1 MWVGRGRK
9 VSIATVM
16 NSVQNQ
22 RVLSYT
28 EIEKQGSSVFH
39 LKISS
44 FFVQSFTDQKKEGS
58 WGQGGK
64 VEE

>member
-1 MWVGRGRK
+1 MWVGRGRE

-22 RVLSYT
+22 CVLSYT

-44 FFVQSFTDQKKEGS
+44 FFVQSFTYQKRKEA
-58 WGQGGK
+58 GGR
-64 VEE
+64 EGR